1 MMTRSSAKRPR
12 TAAKG
17 RTESIGPLAVEHPR
31 GTWAAAKELLKEGKT
46 RAKA

>member
-17 RTESIGPLAVEHPR
+17 RTESVGRLLRNTRAEL
-31 GTWAAAKELLKEGKT
+31 AAAKELLKEGKT